1 MIPFSL
7 RLAWREGRA
16 GMRRIGAYAASVALG
31 VAALVAVHSF
41 SGDVIRSIREE
52 SQLLLGA
59 DLRLSSNTPI
69 SDSVGAIADSVAAEG
84 GRLSRVTGLVSMVY
98 APGSGATRLTQ
109 VRGVEGGFPLYGRVQ
124 TTPPGIWSRLG
135 EPGIAIVDEAI
146 PIQLGV
152 GVGDTLQVGTSSF
165 VILGTVRGL
174 PTDIGFQS
182 AIGPRVF
189 VARDELAASGL
200 LEFGSVAR
208 HHIYLRMPAGEDPE
222 DVEDRHWRFFRNQA
236 VTSVTS
242 QDQARRLTRGTRVLA
257 WFLRVVGLT
266 ALLLGGI
273 GAASAIHVYVKEKT
287 TSVAVLRCIGARE
300 RSVFNAYL
308 LQAVALGLIGSV
320 AGVVGG
326 IGLQRL
332 LPLLITDVLPV
343 TVEARV
349 DRTAVVAGLV
359 TGMAAAAL
367 FALVPLLRIRGIAP
381 LQALRADFEPEATAR
396 SRLDRV
402 FAFAALVG
410 GMLLLSL
417 WQAPEPEHGFAFA
430 GGLTAALLLLYGTAV
445 ALTRLTRRYFP
456 ARASYAVRQGVA
468 NLFRPQNQTAAVMLA
483 LGLGAFLITT
493 VLVVQSSLGRALSVD
508 GGQDQPNLLFFDVQ
522 PDQRDG
528 VTGLVAAAGGGP
540 VELTAVVPARIAS
553 LNGRP
558 AAEILRDRSDGG
570 PARWAVR
577 RLYRNT
583 SRAELSDTEELV
595 AGRWWG
601 EGAAGDRS
609 ADGDNG
615 DDPPDGLSLDADLA
629 DDLRVGIGD
638 RITWDVQ
645 GVPVTTTVENLR
657 QVDWE
662 RFDINFLVVAEPGV
676 FDQAPRS
683 YLGLARIVD
692 PNARARMQRN
702 LVLSLPN
709 VSVLDLALI
718 QEALDTILGR
728 VGGAI
733 RFLALFIALA
743 GVVVLVGS
751 LSTSRYQRM
760 RESALLK
767 TLGARRAVVRQVLLA
782 EYTSLGMLAGLAGA
796 LLGVLSAWALVVFFF
811 ELDFHLPLG
820 RVAGVW
826 LLVVALT
833 VVTGLANSRGVLRRK
848 PLATLREVAE

>member
-1 MIPFSL
+1 VIPFSL
-7 RLAWREGRA
+7 SLAWREGRA

-41 SGDVIRSIREE
+41 SADVIRSIREE
-52 SQLLLGA
+52 SQLLLGG
-59 DLRLSSNTPI
+59 DLRLTSNAPI
-69 SDSVGAIADSVAAEG
+69 SDSVGSIADSVVTEG

-98 APGSGATRLTQ
+98 APGNGATRLTQ
-109 VRGVEGGFPLYGRVQ
+109 VRGVEGGFPLYGRVE

-152 GVGDTLQVGTSSF
+152 GAGDTLQVGASSF

-189 VARDELAASGL
+189 VARSELAASGL

-236 VTSVTS
+236 VTSVTA

-287 TSVAVLRCIGARE
+287 TAVAVLRCIGARE

-308 LQAVALGLIGSV
+308 LQAVALGLVGSV
-320 AGVVGG
+320 AGVAGG

-349 DRTAVVAGLV
+349 DRAAVVAGLA

-367 FALVPLLRIRGIAP
+367 FALLPLLRIRGIAP

-402 FAFAALVG
+402 FAFGALVG

-417 WQAPEPEHGFAFA
+417 WQAPEPEHGLAFA
-430 GGLTAALLLLYGTAV
+430 GGLSAALLLLYGTAV

-493 VLVVQSSLGRALSVD
+493 VLAVQASLGRALSVD
-508 GGQDQPNLLFFDVQ
+508 GGQGQPNLLFFDVQ

-528 VTGLVAAAGGGP
+528 VTELVAEAGGGP
-540 VELTAVVPARIAS
+540 VDLTPVVPARISS

-558 AAEILRDRSDGG
+558 AAEILRDRRDGG

-583 SRAELSDTEELV
+583 SRAELSDSEELV

-601 EGAAGDRS
+601 
-609 ADGDNG
+609 ADGDRDNG
-615 DDPPDGLSLDADLA
+615 GDPPDGVSLDADLA

-645 GVPVTTTVENLR
+645 GVPVTTTVQNLR
-657 QVDWE
+657 RVDWE

-692 PNARARMQRN
+692 PQARARMQRN

-767 TLGARRAVVRQVLLA
+767 TLGARRSLVRQVLLA
-782 EYTSLGMLAGLAGA
+782 EYTSLGVLAGLTGA
-796 LLGVLSAWALVVFFF
+796 LLGVCSAWALVEFFF
-811 ELDFHLPLG
+811 EMDFHLPVG

-826 LLVVALT
+826 LVVVALT
-833 VVTGLANSRGVLRRK
+833 VVTGFANSRGVLRRT
-848 PLATLREVAE
+848 PLETLRAVVE

>member
-16 GMRRIGAYAASVALG
+16 GVRRIGAYAASVALG

-59 DLRLSSNTPI
+59 DLRLSSNAPI
-69 SDSVGAIADSVAAEG
+69 SDSVGAIADSVVTEG

-109 VRGVEGGFPLYGRVQ
+109 VRGVEGGFPLYGRVE

-135 EPGIAIVDEAI
+135 EPGVAIVDEAI

-152 GVGDTLQVGTSSF
+152 GAGDTLQVGTSSF

-189 VARDELAASGL
+189 VARSDLAASGL

-208 HHIYLRMPAGEDPE
+208 YHIYVRMPAGEDPE
-222 DVEDRHWRFFRNQA
+222 DLEGRHWRFFRNQA
-236 VTSVTS
+236 VTSVTA
-242 QDQARRLTRGTRVLA
+242 QDQARRLTRGTRMLA

-287 TSVAVLRCIGARE
+287 ASVAVLRCIGARE

-308 LQAVALGLIGSV
+308 FQAVALGLVGSV
-320 AGVVGG
+320 AGVLGG

-332 LPLLITDVLPV
+332 LPLLIADVLPV
-343 TVEARV
+343 AIEARV
-349 DRTAVVAGLV
+349 DRTAVVAGLA

-381 LQALRADFEPEATAR
+381 LQALRADFEPQATVR
-396 SRLDRV
+396 SRLDRL
-402 FAFAALVG
+402 FAVGALVG

-417 WQAPEPEHGFAFA
+417 WQAPEPEHGLAFA
-430 GGLTAALLLLYGTAV
+430 GGLSAALLLLYGTAV

-493 VLVVQSSLGRALSVD
+493 VLAVQASLGRALSVD
-508 GGQDQPNLLFFDVQ
+508 GGQEQPNLLFFDVQ

-528 VTGLVAAAGGGP
+528 VTELVAAAGGGP
-540 VELTAVVPARIAS
+540 VDLTAVVPARISS

-558 AAEILRDRSDGG
+558 AAEILRDRRDGG

-601 EGAAGDRS
+601 EGTGP
-609 ADGDNG
+609 DGDNG
-615 DDPPDGLSLDADLA
+615 GDPLDGVSLDADLA

-645 GVPVTTTVENLR
+645 GVPVTTTVANLR
-657 QVDWE
+657 RVDWD
-662 RFDINFLVVAEPGV
+662 RFDLNFLVVAEPGV

-692 PNARARMQRN
+692 PDARARMQRN

-733 RFLALFIALA
+733 RFLAFFIALA

-751 LSTSRYQRM
+751 LSTSRFQRM

-767 TLGARRAVVRQVLLA
+767 TLGARRSLVRQVLLA
-782 EYTSLGMLAGLAGA
+782 EYTSLGVLAGLTGA
-796 LLGVLSAWALVVFFF
+796 LLGVCSAWALVEFFF
-811 ELDFHLPLG
+811 ELDFHVPLG

-826 LLVVALT
+826 LVVVALT
-833 VVTGLANSRGVLRRK
+833 VVTGFANSRGVLRRK

>member
-16 GMRRIGAYAASVALG
+16 GMRRIGGYAASVALG

-59 DLRLSSNTPI
+59 DLRLTSNAAI
-69 SDSVGAIADSVAAEG
+69 SDSVGAIADSVVAEG

-109 VRGVEGGFPLYGRVQ
+109 VRGVEGGFPLYGRVE
-124 TTPPGIWSRLG
+124 TAPPGIWSRLG
-135 EPGIAIVDEAI
+135 EPGVAIVDEAI

-152 GVGDTLQVGTSSF
+152 GAGDTLQVGSSSF

-189 VARDELAASGL
+189 VARSDLAASGL

-236 VTSVTS
+236 VTSVTA

-287 TSVAVLRCIGARE
+287 ASVAVLRCIGARE

-308 LQAVALGLIGSV
+308 LQALALGLVGSV
-320 AGVVGG
+320 AGVAGG

-343 TVEARV
+343 AVEARV

-367 FALVPLLRIRGIAP
+367 FALLPLLRIRGIAP
-381 LQALRADFEPEATAR
+381 LQALRADFEPEATAK

-402 FAFAALVG
+402 FAFGALVG

-417 WQAPEPEHGFAFA
+417 WQAPEPEHGLGFA
-430 GGLTAALLLLYGTAV
+430 GGLSAALLLLYGTAV

-456 ARASYAVRQGVA
+456 ARASYAIRQGVA

-483 LGLGAFLITT
+483 LGLGSFLITT
-493 VLVVQSSLGRALSVD
+493 VLVVEASLDRALSTD
-508 GGQDQPNLLFFDVQ
+508 AGEDRPNLLFFDVQ

-528 VTGLVAAAGGGP
+528 VTGLVAEAGGGP
-540 VELTAVVPARIAS
+540 VDLTAVVPARIS
-553 LNGRP
+553 SVNGRP

-595 AGRWWG
+595 AGRWWDDD
-601 EGAAGDRS
+601 AA
-609 ADGDNG
+609 AGDNG
-615 DDPPDGLSLDADLA
+615 DDPPDGLSLDAGLA

-657 QVDWE
+657 RVDWE
-662 RFDINFLVVAEPGV
+662 RFDINFLAVAEPGV

-692 PNARARMQRN
+692 PQARARMQRN

-709 VSVLDLALI
+709 VSVLDLALV

-767 TLGARRAVVRQVLLA
+767 TLGARRSLVRQVLLA
-782 EYTSLGMLAGLAGA
+782 EYTSLGVLAGLTGA
-796 LLGVLSAWALVVFFF
+796 LLGVCSAWALVELFF
-811 ELDFHLPLG
+811 ELDFQLPLG
-820 RVAGVW
+820 RVAAVW
-826 LLVVALT
+826 LVVVALT
-833 VVTGLANSRGVLRRK
+833 VVTGFANSRGVLRRT
-848 PLATLREVAE
+848 PLETLREVVE

>member
-1 MIPFSL
+1 
-7 RLAWREGRA
+7 
-16 GMRRIGAYAASVALG
+16 MRRIGGYAASVALG

-59 DLRLSSNTPI
+59 DLRLTSNAAI
-69 SDSVGAIADSVAAEG
+69 SDSVGAIADSVVAEG

-109 VRGVEGGFPLYGRVQ
+109 VRGVEGGFPLYGRVE
-124 TTPPGIWSRLG
+124 TAPPGIWSRLG
-135 EPGIAIVDEAI
+135 EPGVAIVDEAI

-152 GVGDTLQVGTSSF
+152 GAGDTLQVGSSSF

-189 VARDELAASGL
+189 VARSDLAASGL

-236 VTSVTS
+236 VTSVTA

-287 TSVAVLRCIGARE
+287 ASVAVLRCIGARE

-308 LQAVALGLIGSV
+308 LQALALGLVGSV
-320 AGVVGG
+320 AGVAGG

-367 FALVPLLRIRGIAP
+367 FALLPLLRICGIAP
-381 LQALRADFEPEATAR
+381 LQALRADFEPEATAK

-402 FAFAALVG
+402 FAFGALVG

-417 WQAPEPEHGFAFA
+417 WQAPEPEHGLGFA
-430 GGLTAALLLLYGTAV
+430 GGLSAALLLLYGTAV

-456 ARASYAVRQGVA
+456 ARASYAIRQGVA

-483 LGLGAFLITT
+483 LGLGSFLITT
-493 VLVVQSSLGRALSVD
+493 VLVVEASLDRALSTD
-508 GGQDQPNLLFFDVQ
+508 AGEDRPNLLFFDVQ

-528 VTGLVAAAGGGP
+528 VTELVAEAGGGP
-540 VELTAVVPARIAS
+540 VDLTAVVPARIS
-553 LNGRP
+553 SVNGRA

-601 EGAAGDRS
+601 DDAAR
-609 ADGDNG
+609 GDNG
-615 DDPPDGLSLDADLA
+615 DAPPDGLSLDADLA

-657 QVDWE
+657 RVDWE
-662 RFDINFLVVAEPGV
+662 RFDINFLAVAEPGV

-692 PNARARMQRN
+692 PQARARMQRN

-709 VSVLDLALI
+709 VSVLDLALV

-751 LSTSRYQRM
+751 LSTSHYQRM

-767 TLGARRAVVRQVLLA
+767 TLGARRSLVRQVLLA
-782 EYTSLGMLAGLAGA
+782 EYTSLGVLAGLTGA
-796 LLGVLSAWALVVFFF
+796 LLGVCSAWALVEFFF
-811 ELDFHLPLG
+811 ELDFQLPLG
-820 RVAGVW
+820 RVAAVW
-826 LLVVALT
+826 LVVVALT
-833 VVTGLANSRGVLRRK
+833 VVTGFANSRGVLRRT
-848 PLATLREVAE
+848 PLETLREVVE

>member
-7 RLAWREGRA
+7 SLAWREGRA

-41 SGDVIRSIREE
+41 SADVIRSIREE
-52 SQLLLGA
+52 SQLLLGG
-59 DLRLSSNTPI
+59 DLRLTSNAPI
-69 SDSVGAIADSVAAEG
+69 SDSVGSIADSVVTEG

-98 APGSGATRLTQ
+98 APGNGATRLTQ
-109 VRGVEGGFPLYGRVQ
+109 VRGVEGGFPLYGRVE

-152 GVGDTLQVGTSSF
+152 GAGDTLQVGASSF

-189 VARDELAASGL
+189 VARSELAASGL

-236 VTSVTS
+236 VTSVTA

-287 TSVAVLRCIGARE
+287 TAVAVLRCIGARE

-308 LQAVALGLIGSV
+308 LQAVALGLVGSV
-320 AGVVGG
+320 AGVAGG

-349 DRTAVVAGLV
+349 DRAAVVAGLA

-367 FALVPLLRIRGIAP
+367 FALLPLLRIRGIAP

-402 FAFAALVG
+402 FAFGALVG

-417 WQAPEPEHGFAFA
+417 WQAPEPEHGLAFA
-430 GGLTAALLLLYGTAV
+430 GGLSAALLLLYGTAV

-493 VLVVQSSLGRALSVD
+493 VLAVQASLGRALSVD

-528 VTGLVAAAGGGP
+528 VTELVAEAGGGP
-540 VELTAVVPARIAS
+540 VDLTPVVPARISS

-558 AAEILRDRSDGG
+558 AAEILRDRRDGG

-583 SRAELSDTEELV
+583 SRAELSDSEELV

-601 EGAAGDRS
+601 
-609 ADGDNG
+609 ADGDRDNG
-615 DDPPDGLSLDADLA
+615 GDPPDGVSLDADLA

-645 GVPVTTTVENLR
+645 GVPVTTTVQNLR
-657 QVDWE
+657 RVDWE

-692 PNARARMQRN
+692 PQARARMQRN

-767 TLGARRAVVRQVLLA
+767 TLGARRSLVRQVLLA
-782 EYTSLGMLAGLAGA
+782 EYTSLGVLAGLTGA
-796 LLGVLSAWALVVFFF
+796 LLGVCSAWALVEFFF
-811 ELDFHLPLG
+811 EMDFHLPVG

-826 LLVVALT
+826 LVVVALT
-833 VVTGLANSRGVLRRK
+833 VVTGFANSRGVLRRT
-848 PLATLREVAE
+848 PLETLRAVVE

>member
-16 GMRRIGAYAASVALG
+16 GMRRIGGYAASVALG

-59 DLRLSSNTPI
+59 DLRLTSNAAI
-69 SDSVGAIADSVAAEG
+69 SDSVGAIADSVVAEG

-109 VRGVEGGFPLYGRVQ
+109 VRGVEGGFPLYGRVE
-124 TTPPGIWSRLG
+124 TAPPGIWSRLG
-135 EPGIAIVDEAI
+135 EPGVAIVDEAI

-152 GVGDTLQVGTSSF
+152 GAGDTLQVGSSSF

-189 VARDELAASGL
+189 VARSDLAASGL

-236 VTSVTS
+236 VTSVTA

-287 TSVAVLRCIGARE
+287 ASVAVLRCIGARE

-308 LQAVALGLIGSV
+308 LQALALGLVGSV
-320 AGVVGG
+320 AGVAGG

-343 TVEARV
+343 AVEARV

-367 FALVPLLRIRGIAP
+367 FALLPLLRIRGIAP
-381 LQALRADFEPEATAR
+381 LQALRADFEPEATAK

-402 FAFAALVG
+402 FAFGALVG

-417 WQAPEPEHGFAFA
+417 WQAPEPEHGLGFA
-430 GGLTAALLLLYGTAV
+430 GGLSAALLLLYGTAV

-456 ARASYAVRQGVA
+456 ARASYAIRQGVA

-483 LGLGAFLITT
+483 LGLGSFLITT
-493 VLVVQSSLGRALSVD
+493 VLVVEASLDRALSTD
-508 GGQDQPNLLFFDVQ
+508 AGEDRPNLLFFDVQ

-528 VTGLVAAAGGGP
+528 VTELVAEAGGGP
-540 VELTAVVPARIAS
+540 VDLTAVVPARIS
-553 LNGRP
+553 SVNGRP

-595 AGRWWG
+595 AGRWWDDD
-601 EGAAGDRS
+601 AA
-609 ADGDNG
+609 AGDNG
-615 DDPPDGLSLDADLA
+615 DAPPDGLSLDAGLA

-657 QVDWE
+657 RVDWE

-692 PNARARMQRN
+692 SQARARMQRN

-709 VSVLDLALI
+709 VSVLDLALV

-767 TLGARRAVVRQVLLA
+767 TLGARRSLVRQVLLA
-782 EYTSLGMLAGLAGA
+782 EYTSLGVLAGLTGA
-796 LLGVLSAWALVVFFF
+796 LLGVCSAWGLVEFFF
-811 ELDFHLPLG
+811 ELDFQLPLG
-820 RVAGVW
+820 RVAAVW
-826 LLVVALT
+826 LVVVALT
-833 VVTGLANSRGVLRRK
+833 VVTGFANSRGVLRRT
-848 PLATLREVAE
+848 PLETLREVVE

>member
-1 MIPFSL
+1 
-7 RLAWREGRA
+7 
-16 GMRRIGAYAASVALG
+16 MRRIGGYAASVALG

-59 DLRLSSNTPI
+59 DLRLTSNAAI
-69 SDSVGAIADSVAAEG
+69 SDSVGAIADSVVAEG

-109 VRGVEGGFPLYGRVQ
+109 VRGVEGGFPLYGRVE
-124 TTPPGIWSRLG
+124 TAPPGIWSRLG

-152 GVGDTLQVGTSSF
+152 GAGDTLQVGSSSF

-189 VARDELAASGL
+189 VARSDLAASGL

-222 DVEDRHWRFFRNQA
+222 DVEDRHWRFLRNQA
-236 VTSVTS
+236 VTSVTA

-287 TSVAVLRCIGARE
+287 ASVAVLRCIGARE

-308 LQAVALGLIGSV
+308 LQALALGLVGSV
-320 AGVVGG
+320 AGVAGG

-367 FALVPLLRIRGIAP
+367 FALLPLLRIRGIAP
-381 LQALRADFEPEATAR
+381 LQALRADFEPEATAK

-402 FAFAALVG
+402 FAFGALVG

-417 WQAPEPEHGFAFA
+417 WQAPEPEHGLGFA
-430 GGLTAALLLLYGTAV
+430 GGLSAALLLLYGTAV

-456 ARASYAVRQGVA
+456 ARASYAIRQGVA

-483 LGLGAFLITT
+483 LGLGSFLITT
-493 VLVVQSSLGRALSVD
+493 VLVVEASLDRALSTD
-508 GGQDQPNLLFFDVQ
+508 AGEDRPNLLFFDVQ

-528 VTGLVAAAGGGP
+528 VTELVAEAGGGP
-540 VELTAVVPARIAS
+540 VDLTAVVPARIS
-553 LNGRP
+553 SVNGRA

-601 EGAAGDRS
+601 DDAAR
-609 ADGDNG
+609 GDNG
-615 DDPPDGLSLDADLA
+615 DAPPDGLSLDAGLA

-657 QVDWE
+657 RVDWE

-692 PNARARMQRN
+692 PQARARMQRN

-709 VSVLDLALI
+709 VSVLDLALV

-767 TLGARRAVVRQVLLA
+767 TLGARRSLVRQVLLA
-782 EYTSLGMLAGLAGA
+782 EYTSLGVLAGLTGA
-796 LLGVLSAWALVVFFF
+796 LLGVCSAWGLVELFF
-811 ELDFHLPLG
+811 ELDFQLPLG
-820 RVAGVW
+820 RVAAVW
-826 LLVVALT
+826 LVVVALT
-833 VVTGLANSRGVLRRK
+833 VVTGFANSRGVLRRT
-848 PLATLREVAE
+848 PLETLREVVE

>member
-1 MIPFSL
+1 
-7 RLAWREGRA
+7 
-16 GMRRIGAYAASVALG
+16 MRRIGGYAASVALG

-59 DLRLSSNTPI
+59 DLRLTSNAAI
-69 SDSVGAIADSVAAEG
+69 SDSVGAIADSVVAEG

-109 VRGVEGGFPLYGRVQ
+109 VRGVEGGFPLYGRVE
-124 TTPPGIWSRLG
+124 TAPPGIWSRLG

-152 GVGDTLQVGTSSF
+152 GAGDTLQVGSSSF

-189 VARDELAASGL
+189 VARSDLAASGL

-236 VTSVTS
+236 VTSVTA
-242 QDQARRLTRGTRVLA
+242 QDQARRLTRGMRVLA

-287 TSVAVLRCIGARE
+287 ASVAVLRCIGARE

-308 LQAVALGLIGSV
+308 LQALALGLVGSV
-320 AGVVGG
+320 AGVAGG

-343 TVEARV
+343 AVEARV
-349 DRTAVVAGLV
+349 DSTAVVAGLV

-367 FALVPLLRIRGIAP
+367 FALLPLLRIRGIAP
-381 LQALRADFEPEATAR
+381 LQALRADFEPEATAK

-402 FAFAALVG
+402 FAFGALVG

-417 WQAPEPEHGFAFA
+417 WQAPEPEHGLGFA
-430 GGLTAALLLLYGTAV
+430 GGLSAALLLLYGTAV

-456 ARASYAVRQGVA
+456 ARASYAIRQGVA

-483 LGLGAFLITT
+483 LGLGSFLITT
-493 VLVVQSSLGRALSVD
+493 VLVVEASLDRALSTD
-508 GGQDQPNLLFFDVQ
+508 AGEDRPNLLFFDVQ

-528 VTGLVAAAGGGP
+528 VTGLVAEAGGGP
-540 VELTAVVPARIAS
+540 VDLTAVVPARIS
-553 LNGRP
+553 SVNGRP

-601 EGAAGDRS
+601 DDAAR
-609 ADGDNG
+609 GDNG
-615 DDPPDGLSLDADLA
+615 DAPPDGLSLDAGLA

-657 QVDWE
+657 RVDWE
-662 RFDINFLVVAEPGV
+662 RFDINFLAVAEPGV

-692 PNARARMQRN
+692 PQARARMQRN

-709 VSVLDLALI
+709 VSVLDLALV

-767 TLGARRAVVRQVLLA
+767 TLGARRSLVRQVLLA
-782 EYTSLGMLAGLAGA
+782 EYTSLGVLAGLTGA
-796 LLGVLSAWALVVFFF
+796 LLGVCSAWALVELFF
-811 ELDFHLPLG
+811 ELDFQLPLG
-820 RVAGVW
+820 RVAAVW
-826 LLVVALT
+826 LVVVALT
-833 VVTGLANSRGVLRRK
+833 VVTGFANSRGVLRRT
-848 PLATLREVAE
+848 PLETLREVVE

>member
-7 RLAWREGRA
+7 SLAWREGRA

-41 SGDVIRSIREE
+41 SADVIRSIREE
-52 SQLLLGA
+52 SQLLLGG
-59 DLRLSSNTPI
+59 DLRLTSNAPI
-69 SDSVGAIADSVAAEG
+69 SDSVGSIADSVVTEG

-98 APGSGATRLTQ
+98 APGNGATRLTQ
-109 VRGVEGGFPLYGRVQ
+109 VRGVEGGFPLYGRVE

-152 GVGDTLQVGTSSF
+152 GAGDTLQVGTSSF

-189 VARDELAASGL
+189 VARSELAASGL

-208 HHIYLRMPAGEDPE
+208 HHIYLRMPVGEDPE

-236 VTSVTS
+236 VTSVTA

-287 TSVAVLRCIGARE
+287 TAVAVLRCIGARE

-308 LQAVALGLIGSV
+308 LQAVALGLVGSV
-320 AGVVGG
+320 AGVAGG

-349 DRTAVVAGLV
+349 DRAAVVAGLA

-367 FALVPLLRIRGIAP
+367 FALLPLLRIRGIAP

-402 FAFAALVG
+402 FAFGALVG

-417 WQAPEPEHGFAFA
+417 WQAPEPEHGLAFA
-430 GGLTAALLLLYGTAV
+430 GGLSAALLLLYGTAV

-493 VLVVQSSLGRALSVD
+493 VLAVQASLGRALSVD

-522 PDQRDG
+522 LDQRDG
-528 VTGLVAAAGGGP
+528 VTELVAEAGGGP
-540 VELTAVVPARIAS
+540 VDLTPVVPARISS

-558 AAEILRDRSDGG
+558 AAEILRDRRDGG

-583 SRAELSDTEELV
+583 SRAELSDSEELV

-601 EGAAGDRS
+601 
-609 ADGDNG
+609 ADGDRDNG
-615 DDPPDGLSLDADLA
+615 GDPPDGVSLDADLA

-645 GVPVTTTVENLR
+645 GVPVTTTVQNLR
-657 QVDWE
+657 RVDWE

-692 PNARARMQRN
+692 PQARARMQRN

-767 TLGARRAVVRQVLLA
+767 TLGARRSLVRQVLLA
-782 EYTSLGMLAGLAGA
+782 EYTSLGVLAGLAGA
-796 LLGVLSAWALVVFFF
+796 LLGVCSAWALVEFFF
-811 ELDFHLPLG
+811 EMDFHLPVG

-826 LLVVALT
+826 LVVVALT
-833 VVTGLANSRGVLRRK
+833 VVTGFANSRGVLRRT
-848 PLATLREVAE
+848 PLETLRAVVE

>member
-52 SQLLLGA
+52 SRLLLGA
-59 DLRLSSNTPI
+59 DLRLTSNAPI
-69 SDSVGAIADSVAAEG
+69 SDGVGAIADSVVAEG

-109 VRGVEGGFPLYGRVQ
+109 VRGVEGGFPLYGRVE

-135 EPGIAIVDEAI
+135 EPGVAIVDEAI

-152 GVGDTLQVGTSSF
+152 GAGDTLRVGTSSF

-189 VARDELAASGL
+189 VARNELAASGL

-208 HHIYLRMPAGEDPE
+208 HHVYVRMPAGEDPE
-222 DVEDRHWRFFRNQA
+222 DLEGRHWRFFRNQA
-236 VTSVTS
+236 VTSVTA

-287 TSVAVLRCIGARE
+287 TAVAVLRCIGARE

-308 LQAVALGLIGSV
+308 FQAVALGLVGSV
-320 AGVVGG
+320 AGVAGG

-332 LPLLITDVLPV
+332 LPLLIADVLPV
-343 TVEARV
+343 AVEARV

-359 TGMAAAAL
+359 TGVAAAAL

-381 LQALRADFEPEATAR
+381 LQALRADFEPPRATAR

-402 FAFAALVG
+402 FAFGALVG

-417 WQAPEPEHGFAFA
+417 WQAPEPEHGLAFA
-430 GGLTAALLLLYGTAV
+430 GGLSAALLLLHGTAL

-493 VLVVQSSLGRALSVD
+493 VLVVQASLGRALSVD
-508 GGQDQPNLLFFDVQ
+508 GGHDRPNLLFFDVQ

-528 VTGLVAAAGGGP
+528 VTELVAEAGGGP
-540 VELTAVVPARIAS
+540 VDLTAVVPARISS

-558 AAEILRDRSDGG
+558 AAEILRDRGDGG

-601 EGAAGDRS
+601 KEEAGG
-609 ADGDNG
+609 GDNG
-615 DDPPDGLSLDADLA
+615 DDPPDGVSLDADLA
-629 DDLRVGIGD
+629 DDLGIGIGD

-657 QVDWE
+657 RVDWD

-676 FDQAPRS
+676 FGQAPRS

-767 TLGARRAVVRQVLLA
+767 TLGARRSLVRQVLLA
-782 EYTSLGMLAGLAGA
+782 EYTSLGTLAGLTGA
-796 LLGVLSAWALVVFFF
+796 LLGVCSAWALVEFFF
-811 ELDFHLPLG
+811 ELDFHLPLW

-826 LLVVALT
+826 LVVVALT
-833 VVTGLANSRGVLRRK
+833 VVTGFANSRGVLRRK

>member
-16 GMRRIGAYAASVALG
+16 GMRRIGGYAASVALG

-59 DLRLSSNTPI
+59 DLRLTSNAAI
-69 SDSVGAIADSVAAEG
+69 SDSVGAIADSVVAEG

-109 VRGVEGGFPLYGRVQ
+109 VRGVEGGFPLYGRVE
-124 TTPPGIWSRLG
+124 TAPPGIWSRLG
-135 EPGIAIVDEAI
+135 EPGVAIVDEAI

-152 GVGDTLQVGTSSF
+152 GAGDTLQVGSSSF

-189 VARDELAASGL
+189 VARSDLAASGL

-236 VTSVTS
+236 VTSVTA

-287 TSVAVLRCIGARE
+287 ASVAVLRCIGARE

-308 LQAVALGLIGSV
+308 LQALALGLVGSV
-320 AGVVGG
+320 AGVAGG

-343 TVEARV
+343 AVEARV

-367 FALVPLLRIRGIAP
+367 FALLPLLRIRGIAP
-381 LQALRADFEPEATAR
+381 LQALRADFEPEATAK

-402 FAFAALVG
+402 FAFGALVG

-417 WQAPEPEHGFAFA
+417 WQAPEPEHGLGFA
-430 GGLTAALLLLYGTAV
+430 GGLSAALLLLYGTAV

-456 ARASYAVRQGVA
+456 ARASYAIRQGVA

-483 LGLGAFLITT
+483 LGLGSFLITT
-493 VLVVQSSLGRALSVD
+493 VLVVEASLDRALSTD
-508 GGQDQPNLLFFDVQ
+508 AGEDRPNLLFFDVQ

-528 VTGLVAAAGGGP
+528 VTGLVAEAGGGP
-540 VELTAVVPARIAS
+540 VDLTAVVPARIS
-553 LNGRP
+553 SVNGRP

-595 AGRWWG
+595 AGRWWDDD
-601 EGAAGDRS
+601 AA
-609 ADGDNG
+609 AGDNG
-615 DDPPDGLSLDADLA
+615 DDPPDGLSLDAGLA

-657 QVDWE
+657 RVDWE

-692 PNARARMQRN
+692 PQARARMQRN

-709 VSVLDLALI
+709 VSVLDLALV

-767 TLGARRAVVRQVLLA
+767 TLGARRSLVRRVLLA
-782 EYTSLGMLAGLAGA
+782 EYTSLGVLAGLTGA
-796 LLGVLSAWALVVFFF
+796 LLGVCSAWGLVEVFF
-811 ELDFHLPLG
+811 ELEFQLPLG
-820 RVAGVW
+820 RVAAVW
-826 LLVVALT
+826 LVVVALT
-833 VVTGLANSRGVLRRK
+833 VVTGFANSRGVLRRT
-848 PLATLREVAE
+848 PLETLREVVE

>member
-1 MIPFSL
+1 MIPFSVSF
-7 RLAWREGRA
+7 AWREGRA

-41 SGDVIRSIREE
+41 SADVIRSIREE

-59 DLRLSSNTPI
+59 DLRLTSNAPI
-69 SDSVGAIADSVAAEG
+69 SDSVGSIADSVVTEG

-98 APGSGATRLTQ
+98 APGNGATRLTQ
-109 VRGVEGGFPLYGRVQ
+109 VRGVEGGFPLYGRVE

-152 GVGDTLQVGTSSF
+152 GAGDTLQVGTSSF

-189 VARDELAASGL
+189 VARSELAASGL

-236 VTSVTS
+236 VTSVTA

-287 TSVAVLRCIGARE
+287 TAVAVLRCIGARE

-308 LQAVALGLIGSV
+308 LQAVALGLVGSV
-320 AGVVGG
+320 AGVAGG

-332 LPLLITDVLPV
+332 LPQLITDVLPV

-349 DRTAVVAGLV
+349 DRAAVVAGLA
-359 TGMAAAAL
+359 TGMVAAAL
-367 FALVPLLRIRGIAP
+367 FALLPLLRIRGIAP

-402 FAFAALVG
+402 FAFGALVG

-417 WQAPEPEHGFAFA
+417 WQAPEPEHGLAFA
-430 GGLTAALLLLYGTAV
+430 GGLSAALLLLYGTAV

-493 VLVVQSSLGRALSVD
+493 VLAVQASLGRALSVD

-528 VTGLVAAAGGGP
+528 VTELVAEAGGGP
-540 VELTAVVPARIAS
+540 VDLTPVVPARISS

-558 AAEILRDRSDGG
+558 AAEILRDRRDGG

-583 SRAELSDTEELV
+583 SRAELSDSEELV

-601 EGAAGDRS
+601 AAGDR
-609 ADGDNG
+609 DNG
-615 DDPPDGLSLDADLA
+615 GDPPDGVSLDADLA

-645 GVPVTTTVENLR
+645 GVPVTTTVQNLR
-657 QVDWE
+657 RVDWE

-692 PNARARMQRN
+692 PQARARMQRN

-767 TLGARRAVVRQVLLA
+767 TLGARRSLVRQVLLA
-782 EYTSLGMLAGLAGA
+782 EYTSLGVLAGLTGA
-796 LLGVLSAWALVVFFF
+796 LLGVCSAWALVEFFF
-811 ELDFHLPLG
+811 EMDFHLPVG

-826 LLVVALT
+826 LVVVALT
-833 VVTGLANSRGVLRRK
+833 VVTGFANSRGVLRRT
-848 PLATLREVAE
+848 PLETLRAVVE

>member
-7 RLAWREGRA
+7 SLAWREGRA

-41 SGDVIRSIREE
+41 SADVIRSIREE

-59 DLRLSSNTPI
+59 DLRLTSNAPI
-69 SDSVGAIADSVAAEG
+69 SDSVGSIADSVVTEG

-98 APGSGATRLTQ
+98 APGNGATRLTQ
-109 VRGVEGGFPLYGRVQ
+109 VRGVEGGFPLYGRVE

-152 GVGDTLQVGTSSF
+152 GAGDTLQVGTSSF

-189 VARDELAASGL
+189 VARSELAASGL

-236 VTSVTS
+236 VTSVTA

-287 TSVAVLRCIGARE
+287 TAVAVLRCIGARE

-308 LQAVALGLIGSV
+308 LQAVALGLVGSV
-320 AGVVGG
+320 AGVAGG

-349 DRTAVVAGLV
+349 DRAAVVAGLA

-367 FALVPLLRIRGIAP
+367 FALLPLLRIRGIAP

-402 FAFAALVG
+402 FAFGALVG

-417 WQAPEPEHGFAFA
+417 WQAPEPEHGLAFA
-430 GGLTAALLLLYGTAV
+430 GGLSAALLLLYGTAV

-493 VLVVQSSLGRALSVD
+493 VLAVQASLGRALSVD

-528 VTGLVAAAGGGP
+528 VTELVAEAGGGP
-540 VELTAVVPARIAS
+540 VDLTPVVPARISS

-558 AAEILRDRSDGG
+558 AAEILRDRRDGG

-583 SRAELSDTEELV
+583 SRAELSDSEELV

-601 EGAAGDRS
+601 AAGDR
-609 ADGDNG
+609 DNG
-615 DDPPDGLSLDADLA
+615 GDPPDGVSLDADLA

-645 GVPVTTTVENLR
+645 GVPVTTTVQNLR
-657 QVDWE
+657 RVDWE

-692 PNARARMQRN
+692 PQARARMQRN

-767 TLGARRAVVRQVLLA
+767 TLGARRSLVRQVLLA
-782 EYTSLGMLAGLAGA
+782 EYTSLGVLAGLTGA
-796 LLGVLSAWALVVFFF
+796 LLGVCSAWALVEFFF
-811 ELDFHLPLG
+811 EMDFHLPVG

-826 LLVVALT
+826 LVVVALT
-833 VVTGLANSRGVLRRK
+833 VVTGFANSRGVLRRT
-848 PLATLREVAE
+848 PLETLRAVVE

>member
-7 RLAWREGRA
+7 SLAWREGRA

-41 SGDVIRSIREE
+41 SADVIRSIGEE
-52 SQLLLGA
+52 SQLLLGG
-59 DLRLSSNTPI
+59 DLRLTSNAPI
-69 SDSVGAIADSVAAEG
+69 SDSVGSIADSVVTEG

-98 APGSGATRLTQ
+98 APGNGATRLTQ
-109 VRGVEGGFPLYGRVQ
+109 VRGVEGGFPLYGRVE

-152 GVGDTLQVGTSSF
+152 GAGDTLQVGTSSF

-189 VARDELAASGL
+189 VARSELAASGL

-208 HHIYLRMPAGEDPE
+208 HHIYLRMPVGEDPE

-236 VTSVTS
+236 VTSVTA

-287 TSVAVLRCIGARE
+287 TAVAVLRCIGARE

-308 LQAVALGLIGSV
+308 LQAVALGLVGSV
-320 AGVVGG
+320 AGVAGG

-349 DRTAVVAGLV
+349 DRAAVVAGLA

-367 FALVPLLRIRGIAP
+367 FALLPLLRIRGIAP

-402 FAFAALVG
+402 FAFGALVG

-417 WQAPEPEHGFAFA
+417 WQAPEPEHGLAFA
-430 GGLTAALLLLYGTAV
+430 GGLSAALLLLYGTAV

-493 VLVVQSSLGRALSVD
+493 VLAVQASLGRALSVD

-528 VTGLVAAAGGGP
+528 VTELVAEAGGGP
-540 VELTAVVPARIAS
+540 VDLTPVVPARISS

-558 AAEILRDRSDGG
+558 AAEILRDRRDGG

-583 SRAELSDTEELV
+583 SRAELSDSEELV

-601 EGAAGDRS
+601 
-609 ADGDNG
+609 ADGDRDNG
-615 DDPPDGLSLDADLA
+615 GDPPDGVSLDADLA

-645 GVPVTTTVENLR
+645 GVPVTTTVQNLR
-657 QVDWE
+657 RVDWE

-692 PNARARMQRN
+692 PQARARMQRN

-767 TLGARRAVVRQVLLA
+767 TLGARRSLVRQVLLA
-782 EYTSLGMLAGLAGA
+782 EYTSLGVLAGLAGA
-796 LLGVLSAWALVVFFF
+796 LLGVCSAWALVEFFF
-811 ELDFHLPLG
+811 EMDFHLPVG

-826 LLVVALT
+826 LVVVALT
-833 VVTGLANSRGVLRRK
+833 VVTGFANSRGVLRRT
-848 PLATLREVAE
+848 PLETLRAVVE

>member
-1 MIPFSL
+1 VIPFSL
-7 RLAWREGRA
+7 SLAWREGRA

-41 SGDVIRSIREE
+41 SADVIRSIREE

-59 DLRLSSNTPI
+59 DLRLTSNAPI
-69 SDSVGAIADSVAAEG
+69 SDSVGSIADSVVTEG

-98 APGSGATRLTQ
+98 APGNGATRLTQ
-109 VRGVEGGFPLYGRVQ
+109 VRGVEGGFPLYGRVE

-152 GVGDTLQVGTSSF
+152 GAGDTLQVGTSSF

-189 VARDELAASGL
+189 VARSELAASGL

-236 VTSVTS
+236 VTSVTA

-287 TSVAVLRCIGARE
+287 TAVAVLRCIGARE

-308 LQAVALGLIGSV
+308 LQAVALGLVGSV
-320 AGVVGG
+320 AGVAGG

-349 DRTAVVAGLV
+349 DRAAVVAGLA

-367 FALVPLLRIRGIAP
+367 FALLPLLRIRGIAP

-402 FAFAALVG
+402 FAFGALVG

-417 WQAPEPEHGFAFA
+417 WQAPEPEHGLAFA
-430 GGLTAALLLLYGTAV
+430 GGLSAALLLLYGTAV

-493 VLVVQSSLGRALSVD
+493 VLAVQASLGRALSVD

-528 VTGLVAAAGGGP
+528 VTELVAEAGGGP
-540 VELTAVVPARIAS
+540 VDLTPVVPARISS

-558 AAEILRDRSDGG
+558 AAEILRDRRDGG

-583 SRAELSDTEELV
+583 SRAELSDSEELV

-601 EGAAGDRS
+601 AAGDR
-609 ADGDNG
+609 DNG
-615 DDPPDGLSLDADLA
+615 GDPPDGVSLDADLA

-645 GVPVTTTVENLR
+645 GVPVTTTVQNLR
-657 QVDWE
+657 RVDWE

-692 PNARARMQRN
+692 PQARARMQRN

-767 TLGARRAVVRQVLLA
+767 TLGARRSLVRQVLLA
-782 EYTSLGMLAGLAGA
+782 EYTSLGVLAGLTGA
-796 LLGVLSAWALVVFFF
+796 LLGVCSAWALVEFFF
-811 ELDFHLPLG
+811 EMDFHLPVG

-826 LLVVALT
+826 LVVVALT
-833 VVTGLANSRGVLRRK
+833 VVTGFANSRGVLRRT
-848 PLATLREVAE
+848 PLETLRAVVE

>member
-7 RLAWREGRA
+7 RLAWWEGRA

-59 DLRLSSNTPI
+59 DLRLSSNAPI
-69 SDSVGAIADSVAAEG
+69 PDSVRAIADSVASEG

-98 APGSGATRLTQ
+98 APSSGATRLTQ
-109 VRGVEGGFPLYGRVQ
+109 VRGVEGVFPLYGEVV
-124 TTPPGIWSRLG
+124 TTPPGIWARLG
-135 EPGIAIVDEAI
+135 EPGVAVVDEAI

-152 GVGDTLQVGTSSF
+152 SAGDTLQVGSAFF

-182 AIGPRVF
+182 SIGPRVF
-189 VARDELAASGL
+189 VARSGLEGSGL

-208 HHIYLRMPAGEDPE
+208 YHVYLRMPAGEDPE

-236 VTSVTS
+236 VTSVTAE
-242 QDQARRLTRGTRVLA
+242 DQARRLTRGTRVLA
-257 WFLRVVGLT
+257 WFLRVAGLT

-287 TSVAVLRCIGARE
+287 ASVAVLRCIGARE

-308 LQAVALGLIGSV
+308 FQAVALGLVGSV
-320 AGVVGG
+320 AGVAAG
-326 IGLQRL
+326 IGLQRV
-332 LPLLITDVLPV
+332 LPLLIADVLPV

-349 DRTAVVAGLV
+349 DSAAVVAGLV
-359 TGMAAAAL
+359 TGVVAAAL
-367 FALVPLLRIRGIAP
+367 FGLIPLLRIRGIAP
-381 LQALRADFEPEATAR
+381 LQALRADFEPENTAR

-402 FAFAALVG
+402 LAFGGLVA

-417 WQAPEPEHGFAFA
+417 WQAPEPEHGLAFA
-430 GGLTAALLLLYGTAV
+430 GGLSATLLLLWGTAL

-456 ARASYAVRQGVA
+456 ARASYAVRQGIA
-468 NLFRPQNQTAAVMLA
+468 NLFRPQNQTTAVILA

-493 VLVVQSSLGRALSVD
+493 ILLVQTSLGRALSTD
-508 GGQDQPNLLFFDVQ
+508 PEENRPNLLFFDVQ
-522 PDQRDG
+522 PDQRDR
-528 VTGLVAAAGGGP
+528 VSELVAAAGGGE
-540 VELTAVVPARIAS
+540 VDLTAVVPARLSS

-583 SRAELSDTEELV
+583 YRSELSDSEELV

-601 EGAAGDRS
+601 DGAADG
-609 ADGDNG
+609 AGDNG
-615 DDPPDGLSLDADLA
+615 PPDGVSLDADLA
-629 DDLRVGIGD
+629 DDLRVGVGD
-638 RITWDVQ
+638 QITWDVQ

-657 QVDWE
+657 RVDWE

-683 YLGLARIVD
+683 YLGLARIAD
-692 PNARARMQRN
+692 PEARARMQRN

-709 VSVLDLALI
+709 VSVLDLALV

-728 VGGAI
+728 VGGAV
-733 RFLALFIALA
+733 RFLSLFIALA

-767 TLGARRAVVRQVLLA
+767 TLGARRALVRKVLLA
-782 EYTSLGMLAGLAGA
+782 EYTSLGTLAGLAGS
-796 LLGVLSAWALVVFFF
+796 LLGVCASWALVEFFF
-811 ELDFHLPLG
+811 ELDFHLPLW
-820 RVAGVW
+820 RVAGIW
-826 LLVVALT
+826 LVVVALT

-848 PLATLREVAE
+848 PLETLREVAE

>member
-7 RLAWREGRA
+7 SLAWREGRA

-41 SGDVIRSIREE
+41 SADVIRSIREE
-52 SQLLLGA
+52 SQLLLGG
-59 DLRLSSNTPI
+59 DLRLTSNAPI
-69 SDSVGAIADSVAAEG
+69 SDSVGSIADSVVTEG

-98 APGSGATRLTQ
+98 APGNGATRLTQ
-109 VRGVEGGFPLYGRVQ
+109 VRGVEGGFPLYGRVE

-152 GVGDTLQVGTSSF
+152 GAGDTLQVGASSF

-189 VARDELAASGL
+189 VARSELAASGL

-208 HHIYLRMPAGEDPE
+208 HHIYLRMPVGEDPE

-236 VTSVTS
+236 VTSVTA

-287 TSVAVLRCIGARE
+287 TAVAVLRCIGARE

-308 LQAVALGLIGSV
+308 LQAVALGLVGSV
-320 AGVVGG
+320 AGVAGG

-349 DRTAVVAGLV
+349 DRAAVVAGLA

-367 FALVPLLRIRGIAP
+367 FALLPLLRIRGIAP

-402 FAFAALVG
+402 FAFGALVG

-417 WQAPEPEHGFAFA
+417 WQAPEPEHGLAFA
-430 GGLTAALLLLYGTAV
+430 GGLSAALLLLYGTAV

-493 VLVVQSSLGRALSVD
+493 VLAVQASLGRALSVD

-528 VTGLVAAAGGGP
+528 VTELVAEAGGGP
-540 VELTAVVPARIAS
+540 VDLTPVVPARISS

-558 AAEILRDRSDGG
+558 AAEILRDRRDGG

-583 SRAELSDTEELV
+583 SRAELSDSEELV

-601 EGAAGDRS
+601 
-609 ADGDNG
+609 ADGDRDNG
-615 DDPPDGLSLDADLA
+615 GDPPDGVSLDADLA

-645 GVPVTTTVENLR
+645 GVPVTTTVQNLR
-657 QVDWE
+657 RVDWE

-692 PNARARMQRN
+692 PQARARMQRN

-767 TLGARRAVVRQVLLA
+767 TLGARRSLVRQVLLA
-782 EYTSLGMLAGLAGA
+782 EYTSLGVLAGLAGA
-796 LLGVLSAWALVVFFF
+796 LLGVCSAWALVEFFF
-811 ELDFHLPLG
+811 EMDFHLPVG

-826 LLVVALT
+826 LVVVALT
-833 VVTGLANSRGVLRRK
+833 VVTGFANSRGVLRRT
-848 PLATLREVAE
+848 PLETLRAVVE

>member
-1 MIPFSL
+1 
-7 RLAWREGRA
+7 
-16 GMRRIGAYAASVALG
+16 MRRIGAYAASVALG

-59 DLRLSSNTPI
+59 DLRLTSNAPI
-69 SDSVGAIADSVAAEG
+69 SDSVRAIADSVAADG

-109 VRGVEGGFPLYGRVQ
+109 VRGVEGGFPLYGRVE

-135 EPGIAIVDEAI
+135 EPGVAIVDEAI

-152 GVGDTLQVGTSSF
+152 GAGDTLQVGSSSV

-189 VARDELAASGL
+189 VARSALAASGL

-208 HHIYLRMPAGEDPE
+208 HHIYVRMPAGEDPE
-222 DVEDRHWRFFRNQA
+222 DVENRHWRFFRSQA
-236 VTSVTS
+236 VTSVTA

-287 TSVAVLRCIGARE
+287 TTVAVLRCIGASE
-300 RSVFNAYL
+300 RSVFSAYL
-308 LQAVALGLIGSV
+308 FQAVALGLVGSL
-320 AGVVGG
+320 AGVAGG

-332 LPLLITDVLPV
+332 LPLLIADVLPV
-343 TVEARV
+343 AVEARV
-349 DRTAVVAGLV
+349 DRAAVVAGLV
-359 TGMAAAAL
+359 TGIGAAAL

-402 FAFAALVG
+402 FAFGALVG

-417 WQAPEPEHGFAFA
+417 WQAPEPEHGLAFA
-430 GGLTAALLLLYGTAV
+430 GGLSAALLLLYGTAV
-445 ALTRLTRRYFP
+445 ALTHLTRRHFP
-456 ARASYAVRQGVA
+456 ARASYAIRQGVA

-493 VLVVQSSLGRALSVD
+493 VLAVQSSLGRALSMD
-508 GGQDQPNLLFFDVQ
+508 GGEDRPNLLFFDIQ

-528 VTGLVAAAGGGP
+528 VTELVAEAGGGP
-540 VELTAVVPARIAS
+540 VDLTAVVPARILS

-558 AAEILRDRSDGG
+558 AAEILRDRRDGG

-601 EGAAGDRS
+601 VGAAGDRD
-609 ADGDNG
+609 DGDG
-615 DDPPDGLSLDADLA
+615 DPRDGVSLDADLA

-645 GVPVTTTVENLR
+645 GVPVATTVENLR
-657 QVDWE
+657 RVDWG

-676 FDQAPRS
+676 FDQAARS

-692 PNARARMQRN
+692 SEARARMQRN

-751 LSTSRYQRM
+751 LSASRYQRM

-767 TLGARRAVVRQVLLA
+767 TLGARRSLVRRVLLA
-782 EYTSLGMLAGLAGA
+782 EYTSLGVLAGLAGA
-796 LLGVLSAWALVVFFF
+796 LLGVCSAWALVEFFF
-811 ELDFHLPLG
+811 EMDFHLPTG
-820 RVAGVW
+820 RVAAVW

-833 VVTGLANSRGVLRRK
+833 VTTGLANSRGVLRRK

>member
-16 GMRRIGAYAASVALG
+16 GMRRIGGYAASVALG

-59 DLRLSSNTPI
+59 DLRLTSNAAI
-69 SDSVGAIADSVAAEG
+69 SDSVGAIADSVVAEG

-109 VRGVEGGFPLYGRVQ
+109 VRGVEGGFPLYGRVE
-124 TTPPGIWSRLG
+124 TAPPGIWSRLG

-152 GVGDTLQVGTSSF
+152 GAGDTLQVGSSSF

-189 VARDELAASGL
+189 VARSDLAASGL

-236 VTSVTS
+236 VTSVTA

-287 TSVAVLRCIGARE
+287 ASVAVLRCIGARE

-308 LQAVALGLIGSV
+308 LQALALGLVGSV
-320 AGVVGG
+320 AGVAGG

-343 TVEARV
+343 AVEARV

-367 FALVPLLRIRGIAP
+367 FALLPLLRIRGIAP
-381 LQALRADFEPEATAR
+381 LQALRADFEPEATAK

-402 FAFAALVG
+402 FAFGALVG

-417 WQAPEPEHGFAFA
+417 WQAPEPEHGLGFA
-430 GGLTAALLLLYGTAV
+430 GGLSAALLLLYGTAV

-456 ARASYAVRQGVA
+456 ARASYAIRQGVA

-483 LGLGAFLITT
+483 LGLGSFLITT
-493 VLVVQSSLGRALSVD
+493 VLVVEASLDRALSTD
-508 GGQDQPNLLFFDVQ
+508 AGEDRPNLLFFDVQ

-528 VTGLVAAAGGGP
+528 VTELVAEAGGGP
-540 VELTAVVPARIAS
+540 VDLTAVVPARIS
-553 LNGRP
+553 SVNGRP

-601 EGAAGDRS
+601 DDAAR
-609 ADGDNG
+609 GDNG
-615 DDPPDGLSLDADLA
+615 DAPPDGLSLDAGLA

-657 QVDWE
+657 RVDWE
-662 RFDINFLVVAEPGV
+662 RFDINFLAVAEPGV

-692 PNARARMQRN
+692 PQARARMQRN

-709 VSVLDLALI
+709 VSVLDLALV

-767 TLGARRAVVRQVLLA
+767 TLGARRSLVRQVLLA
-782 EYTSLGMLAGLAGA
+782 EYTSLGVLAGLTGA
-796 LLGVLSAWALVVFFF
+796 LLGVCSAWGLVELFF
-811 ELDFHLPLG
+811 ELDFQLPLG
-820 RVAGVW
+820 RVAAVW
-826 LLVVALT
+826 LVVVALT
-833 VVTGLANSRGVLRRK
+833 VVTGFANSRGVLRRT
-848 PLATLREVAE
+848 PLETLREVVE

>member
-7 RLAWREGRA
+7 SLAWREGRA

-41 SGDVIRSIREE
+41 SADVIRSIREE

-59 DLRLSSNTPI
+59 DLRLTSNAPI
-69 SDSVGAIADSVAAEG
+69 SDSVGSIADSVVTEG

-98 APGSGATRLTQ
+98 APGNGATRLTQ
-109 VRGVEGGFPLYGRVQ
+109 VRGVEGGFPLYGRVE

-152 GVGDTLQVGTSSF
+152 GAGDTLQVGTSSF

-189 VARDELAASGL
+189 VARSELAASGL
-200 LEFGSVAR
+200 LEVGSVAR

-236 VTSVTS
+236 VTSVTA

-287 TSVAVLRCIGARE
+287 TAVAVLRCIGARE

-308 LQAVALGLIGSV
+308 LQAVALGLVGSV
-320 AGVVGG
+320 AGVAGG

-349 DRTAVVAGLV
+349 DRAAVVAGLA

-367 FALVPLLRIRGIAP
+367 FALLPLLRIRGIAP

-402 FAFAALVG
+402 FAFGALVG

-417 WQAPEPEHGFAFA
+417 WQAPEPEHGLAFA
-430 GGLTAALLLLYGTAV
+430 GGLSAALLLLYGTAV

-493 VLVVQSSLGRALSVD
+493 VLAVQASLGRALSVD

-528 VTGLVAAAGGGP
+528 VTELVAEAGGGP
-540 VELTAVVPARIAS
+540 VDLTPVVPARISS

-558 AAEILRDRSDGG
+558 AAEILRDRRDGG

-583 SRAELSDTEELV
+583 SRAELSDSEELV

-601 EGAAGDRS
+601 AAGDR
-609 ADGDNG
+609 DNG
-615 DDPPDGLSLDADLA
+615 GDPPDGVSLDADLA

-645 GVPVTTTVENLR
+645 GVPVTTTVQNLR
-657 QVDWE
+657 RVDWE

-692 PNARARMQRN
+692 PQARARMQRN

-718 QEALDTILGR
+718 QQALDTILGR

-767 TLGARRAVVRQVLLA
+767 TLGARRSLVRQVLLA
-782 EYTSLGMLAGLAGA
+782 EYTSLGVLAGLTGA
-796 LLGVLSAWALVVFFF
+796 LLGVCSAWALVEFFF
-811 ELDFHLPLG
+811 EMDFHLPVG

-826 LLVVALT
+826 LVVVALT
-833 VVTGLANSRGVLRRK
+833 VVTGFANSRGVLRRT
-848 PLATLREVAE
+848 PLETLRAVVE

>member
-7 RLAWREGRA
+7 SLAWREGRA

-41 SGDVIRSIREE
+41 SADVIRSIREE
-52 SQLLLGA
+52 SQLLLGG
-59 DLRLSSNTPI
+59 DLRLTSNAPI
-69 SDSVGAIADSVAAEG
+69 SDSVGSIADSVVTEG

-98 APGSGATRLTQ
+98 APGNGATRLTQ
-109 VRGVEGGFPLYGRVQ
+109 VRGVEGGFPLYGRVE

-152 GVGDTLQVGTSSF
+152 GAGDTLQVGASSF

-189 VARDELAASGL
+189 VARSELAASGL

-236 VTSVTS
+236 VTSVTA

-287 TSVAVLRCIGARE
+287 TAVAVLRCIGARE

-308 LQAVALGLIGSV
+308 LQAVALGLVGSV
-320 AGVVGG
+320 AGVAGG

-349 DRTAVVAGLV
+349 DRAAVVAGLA

-367 FALVPLLRIRGIAP
+367 FALLPLLRIRGIAP

-402 FAFAALVG
+402 FAFGALVG

-417 WQAPEPEHGFAFA
+417 WQAPEPEHGLAFA
-430 GGLTAALLLLYGTAV
+430 GGLSAALLLLYGTAV

-493 VLVVQSSLGRALSVD
+493 VLAVQASLGRALSVD
-508 GGQDQPNLLFFDVQ
+508 GGQGQPNLLFFDVQ

-528 VTGLVAAAGGGP
+528 VTELVAEAGGGP
-540 VELTAVVPARIAS
+540 VDLTPVVPARISS

-558 AAEILRDRSDGG
+558 AAEILRDRRDGG
-570 PARWAVR
+570 PARWALR

-583 SRAELSDTEELV
+583 SRAELSDSEELV

-601 EGAAGDRS
+601 
-609 ADGDNG
+609 ADGDRDNG
-615 DDPPDGLSLDADLA
+615 GDPPDGVSLDADLA

-638 RITWDVQ
+638 RITWDIQ
-645 GVPVTTTVENLR
+645 GVPVTTTVQNLR
-657 QVDWE
+657 RVDWE

-692 PNARARMQRN
+692 PQARARMQRN

-767 TLGARRAVVRQVLLA
+767 TLGARRSLVRQVLLA
-782 EYTSLGMLAGLAGA
+782 EYTSLGVLAGLTGA
-796 LLGVLSAWALVVFFF
+796 LLGVCSAWALVEFFF
-811 ELDFHLPLG
+811 EMDFHLPVG

-826 LLVVALT
+826 LVVVALT
-833 VVTGLANSRGVLRRK
+833 VVTGFANSRGVLRRT
-848 PLATLREVAE
+848 PLETLRAVVE

>member
-7 RLAWREGRA
+7 SLAWREGRA

-41 SGDVIRSIREE
+41 SADVIRSIREE
-52 SQLLLGA
+52 SQLLLGG
-59 DLRLSSNTPI
+59 DLRLTSNAPI
-69 SDSVGAIADSVAAEG
+69 SDSVGSIADSVVTEG

-98 APGSGATRLTQ
+98 APGNGATRLTQ
-109 VRGVEGGFPLYGRVQ
+109 VRGVEGGFPLYGRVE

-152 GVGDTLQVGTSSF
+152 GAGDTLQVGTSSF

-189 VARDELAASGL
+189 VARSELAASGL

-208 HHIYLRMPAGEDPE
+208 HHIYLRMPVGEDPE

-236 VTSVTS
+236 VTSVTA

-287 TSVAVLRCIGARE
+287 TAVAVLRCIGARE

-308 LQAVALGLIGSV
+308 LQAVALGLVGSV
-320 AGVVGG
+320 VGVAGG

-349 DRTAVVAGLV
+349 DRAAVVAGLA

-367 FALVPLLRIRGIAP
+367 FALLPLLRIRGIAP

-402 FAFAALVG
+402 FAFGALVG

-417 WQAPEPEHGFAFA
+417 WQAPEPEHGLAFA
-430 GGLTAALLLLYGTAV
+430 GGLSAALLLLYGTAV

-493 VLVVQSSLGRALSVD
+493 VLAVQASLGRALSVD

-522 PDQRDG
+522 LDQRDG
-528 VTGLVAAAGGGP
+528 VTELVAEAGGGP
-540 VELTAVVPARIAS
+540 VDLTPVVPARISS

-558 AAEILRDRSDGG
+558 AAEILRDRRDGG

-583 SRAELSDTEELV
+583 SRAELSDSEELV

-601 EGAAGDRS
+601 
-609 ADGDNG
+609 ADGDRDNG
-615 DDPPDGLSLDADLA
+615 GDPPDGVSLDADLA

-645 GVPVTTTVENLR
+645 GVPVTTTVQNLR
-657 QVDWE
+657 RVDWE

-692 PNARARMQRN
+692 PQARARMQRN

-767 TLGARRAVVRQVLLA
+767 TLGARRSLVRQVLLA
-782 EYTSLGMLAGLAGA
+782 EYTSLGVLAGLAGA
-796 LLGVLSAWALVVFFF
+796 LLGVCSAWALVEFFF
-811 ELDFHLPLG
+811 EMDFHLPVG

-826 LLVVALT
+826 LVVVALT
-833 VVTGLANSRGVLRRK
+833 VVTGFANSRGVLRRT
-848 PLATLREVAE
+848 PLETLRAVVE

>member
-7 RLAWREGRA
+7 SLAWREGRA

-41 SGDVIRSIREE
+41 SADVIRSIREE
-52 SQLLLGA
+52 SQLLLGG
-59 DLRLSSNTPI
+59 DLRLTSNAPI
-69 SDSVGAIADSVAAEG
+69 SDSVGSIADSVVTEG

-98 APGSGATRLTQ
+98 APGNGATRLTQ
-109 VRGVEGGFPLYGRVQ
+109 VRGVEGGFPLYGRVE

-152 GVGDTLQVGTSSF
+152 GAGDTLQVGTSSF

-189 VARDELAASGL
+189 VARSELAASGL

-208 HHIYLRMPAGEDPE
+208 HHIYLRMPVGEDPE

-236 VTSVTS
+236 VTSVTA

-287 TSVAVLRCIGARE
+287 TAVAVLRCIGARE

-308 LQAVALGLIGSV
+308 LQAVALGLVGSV
-320 AGVVGG
+320 AGVAGG

-349 DRTAVVAGLV
+349 DRAAVVAGLA

-367 FALVPLLRIRGIAP
+367 FALLPLLRIRGIAP

-402 FAFAALVG
+402 FAFGALVG

-417 WQAPEPEHGFAFA
+417 WQAPEPEHGLAFA
-430 GGLTAALLLLYGTAV
+430 GGLSAALLLLYGTAV

-493 VLVVQSSLGRALSVD
+493 VLAVQASLGRALSVD

-528 VTGLVAAAGGGP
+528 VTELVAEAGGGP
-540 VELTAVVPARIAS
+540 VDLTPVVPARISS

-558 AAEILRDRSDGG
+558 AAEILRDRRDGG

-583 SRAELSDTEELV
+583 SRAELSDSEELV

-601 EGAAGDRS
+601 
-609 ADGDNG
+609 ADGDRDNG
-615 DDPPDGLSLDADLA
+615 GDPPDGVSLDADLA

-645 GVPVTTTVENLR
+645 GVPVTTTVQNLR
-657 QVDWE
+657 RVDWE

-692 PNARARMQRN
+692 PQARARMQRN

-767 TLGARRAVVRQVLLA
+767 TLGARRSLVRQVLLA
-782 EYTSLGMLAGLAGA
+782 EYTSLGVLAGLAGA
-796 LLGVLSAWALVVFFF
+796 LLGVCSAWALVEFFF
-811 ELDFHLPLG
+811 EMDFHLPVG

-826 LLVVALT
+826 LVVVALT
-833 VVTGLANSRGVLRRK
+833 VVTGFANSRGVLRRT
-848 PLATLREVAE
+848 PLETLRAVVE

>member
-1 MIPFSL
+1 
-7 RLAWREGRA
+7 
-16 GMRRIGAYAASVALG
+16 MRRIGGYAASVALG

-59 DLRLSSNTPI
+59 DLRLTSNAAI
-69 SDSVGAIADSVAAEG
+69 SDSVGAIADSVVAEG

-109 VRGVEGGFPLYGRVQ
+109 VRGVEGGFPLYGRVE
-124 TTPPGIWSRLG
+124 TAPPGIWSRLG
-135 EPGIAIVDEAI
+135 EPGVAIVDEAI

-152 GVGDTLQVGTSSF
+152 GAGDTLQVGSSSF

-189 VARDELAASGL
+189 VARSDLAASGL
-200 LEFGSVAR
+200 FEFGSVAR

-222 DVEDRHWRFFRNQA
+222 DVEDRHWRFLRNQA
-236 VTSVTS
+236 VTSVTA

-287 TSVAVLRCIGARE
+287 ASVAVLRCIGARE

-308 LQAVALGLIGSV
+308 LQALALGLVGSV
-320 AGVVGG
+320 AGVAGG

-367 FALVPLLRIRGIAP
+367 FALLPLLRIRGIAP
-381 LQALRADFEPEATAR
+381 LQALRADFEPEATAK

-402 FAFAALVG
+402 FAFGALVG

-417 WQAPEPEHGFAFA
+417 WQAPEPEHGLGFA
-430 GGLTAALLLLYGTAV
+430 GGLSAALLLLYGTAV

-456 ARASYAVRQGVA
+456 ARASYAIRQGVA

-483 LGLGAFLITT
+483 LGLGSFLITT
-493 VLVVQSSLGRALSVD
+493 VLVVEASLDRALSTD
-508 GGQDQPNLLFFDVQ
+508 AGEDRPNLLFFDVQ

-528 VTGLVAAAGGGP
+528 VTELVAEAGGGP
-540 VELTAVVPARIAS
+540 VDLTAVVPARIS
-553 LNGRP
+553 SVNGRP

-595 AGRWWG
+595 AGRWWDDD
-601 EGAAGDRS
+601 AA
-609 ADGDNG
+609 AGDNG
-615 DDPPDGLSLDADLA
+615 DGPPDGLSLDAGLA

-657 QVDWE
+657 RVDWE
-662 RFDINFLVVAEPGV
+662 RFDINFLAVAEPGV

-692 PNARARMQRN
+692 PQARARMQRN

-709 VSVLDLALI
+709 VSVLDLALV

-767 TLGARRAVVRQVLLA
+767 TLGARRSLVRQVLLA
-782 EYTSLGMLAGLAGA
+782 EYTSLGVLAGLTGA
-796 LLGVLSAWALVVFFF
+796 LLGVCSAWALVELFF
-811 ELDFHLPLG
+811 ELDFQLPLG
-820 RVAGVW
+820 RVAAVW
-826 LLVVALT
+826 LVVVALT
-833 VVTGLANSRGVLRRK
+833 VVTGFANSRGVLRRT
-848 PLATLREVAE
+848 PLETLREVVE

>member
-1 MIPFSL
+1 
-7 RLAWREGRA
+7 
-16 GMRRIGAYAASVALG
+16 MRRIGGYAASVALG

-59 DLRLSSNTPI
+59 DLRLTSNAAI
-69 SDSVGAIADSVAAEG
+69 SDSVGAIADSVVAEG

-109 VRGVEGGFPLYGRVQ
+109 VRGVEGGFPLYGRVE
-124 TTPPGIWSRLG
+124 TAPPGIWSRLG
-135 EPGIAIVDEAI
+135 EPGVAIVDEAI

-152 GVGDTLQVGTSSF
+152 GAGDTLQVGSSSF

-189 VARDELAASGL
+189 VARSDLAASGL

-236 VTSVTS
+236 VTSVTA

-287 TSVAVLRCIGARE
+287 ASVAVLRCIGARE

-308 LQAVALGLIGSV
+308 LQALALGLVGSV
-320 AGVVGG
+320 AGVAGG

-343 TVEARV
+343 AVEARV

-367 FALVPLLRIRGIAP
+367 FALLPLLRIRGIAP
-381 LQALRADFEPEATAR
+381 LQALRADFEPEATAK

-402 FAFAALVG
+402 FAFGALVG

-417 WQAPEPEHGFAFA
+417 WQAPEPEHGLGFA
-430 GGLTAALLLLYGTAV
+430 GGLSAALLLLYGTAV

-456 ARASYAVRQGVA
+456 ARASYAIRQGVA

-483 LGLGAFLITT
+483 LGLGSFLITT
-493 VLVVQSSLGRALSVD
+493 VLVVEASLDRALSTD
-508 GGQDQPNLLFFDVQ
+508 AGEDRPNLLFFDVQ

-528 VTGLVAAAGGGP
+528 VTGLVAEAGGGP
-540 VELTAVVPARIAS
+540 VDLTAVVPARIS
-553 LNGRP
+553 SVNGRP

-595 AGRWWG
+595 AGRWWDDD
-601 EGAAGDRS
+601 AA
-609 ADGDNG
+609 AGDNG
-615 DDPPDGLSLDADLA
+615 DDPPDGLSLDAGLA

-657 QVDWE
+657 RVDWE
-662 RFDINFLVVAEPGV
+662 RFDINFLAVAEPGV

-692 PNARARMQRN
+692 PQARARMQRN

-709 VSVLDLALI
+709 VSVLDLALV

-767 TLGARRAVVRQVLLA
+767 TLGARRSLVRQVLLA
-782 EYTSLGMLAGLAGA
+782 EYTSLGVLAGLTGA
-796 LLGVLSAWALVVFFF
+796 LLGVCSAWGLVEFFF
-811 ELDFHLPLG
+811 ELDFQLPLG
-820 RVAGVW
+820 RVAAVW
-826 LLVVALT
+826 LVVVALT
-833 VVTGLANSRGVLRRK
+833 VVTGFANSRGVLRRT
-848 PLATLREVAE
+848 PLETLREVVE

>member
-7 RLAWREGRA
+7 SLAWREGRA

-41 SGDVIRSIREE
+41 SADVIRSIREE

-59 DLRLSSNTPI
+59 DLRLTSNAPI
-69 SDSVGAIADSVAAEG
+69 SDSVGSIADSVVTEG

-98 APGSGATRLTQ
+98 APGNGATRLTQ
-109 VRGVEGGFPLYGRVQ
+109 VRGVEGGFPLYGRVE

-152 GVGDTLQVGTSSF
+152 GAGDTLQVGTSSF

-189 VARDELAASGL
+189 VARSELAASGL

-236 VTSVTS
+236 VTSVTA

-287 TSVAVLRCIGARE
+287 TAVAVLRCIGARE

-308 LQAVALGLIGSV
+308 LQAVALGLVGSV
-320 AGVVGG
+320 AGVAGG

-349 DRTAVVAGLV
+349 DRAAVVAGLA

-367 FALVPLLRIRGIAP
+367 FALLPLLRIRGIAP

-402 FAFAALVG
+402 FAFGALVG

-417 WQAPEPEHGFAFA
+417 WQAPEPEHGLAFA
-430 GGLTAALLLLYGTAV
+430 GGLSAALLLLYGTAV

-493 VLVVQSSLGRALSVD
+493 VLAVQASLGRALSVD

-528 VTGLVAAAGGGP
+528 VTDLVAEAGGGP
-540 VELTAVVPARIAS
+540 VDLTPVVPARISS

-558 AAEILRDRSDGG
+558 AAEILRDRRDGG

-583 SRAELSDTEELV
+583 SRAELSDSEELV

-601 EGAAGDRS
+601 GAGDR
-609 ADGDNG
+609 DNG
-615 DDPPDGLSLDADLA
+615 GDPPDGVSLDADLA

-645 GVPVTTTVENLR
+645 GVPVTTTVHNLR
-657 QVDWE
+657 RVDWE

-692 PNARARMQRN
+692 PQARARMQRN

-767 TLGARRAVVRQVLLA
+767 TLGARRSLVRQVLLA
-782 EYTSLGMLAGLAGA
+782 EYTSLGVLAGLTGA
-796 LLGVLSAWALVVFFF
+796 LLGVCSAWALVEFLF
-811 ELDFHLPLG
+811 EMDFHLPVG

-826 LLVVALT
+826 LVVVALT
-833 VVTGLANSRGVLRRK
+833 VVTGFANSRGVLRRT
-848 PLATLREVAE
+848 PLETLRAVVE

>member
-7 RLAWREGRA
+7 SLAWREGRA

-41 SGDVIRSIREE
+41 SADVIRSIREE
-52 SQLLLGA
+52 SQLLLGG
-59 DLRLSSNTPI
+59 DLRLTSNAPI
-69 SDSVGAIADSVAAEG
+69 SDSVGSIADSVVTEG

-98 APGSGATRLTQ
+98 APGNGATRLTQ
-109 VRGVEGGFPLYGRVQ
+109 VRGVEGGFPLYGRVE

-152 GVGDTLQVGTSSF
+152 GAGDTLQVGASSF

-189 VARDELAASGL
+189 VARSELAASGL

-236 VTSVTS
+236 VTSVTA

-287 TSVAVLRCIGARE
+287 TAVAVLRCIGARE

-308 LQAVALGLIGSV
+308 LQAVALGLVGSV
-320 AGVVGG
+320 AGVAGG

-349 DRTAVVAGLV
+349 DRAAVVAGLA

-367 FALVPLLRIRGIAP
+367 FALLPLLRIRGIAP

-402 FAFAALVG
+402 FAFGALVG

-417 WQAPEPEHGFAFA
+417 WQAPEPEHGLAFA
-430 GGLTAALLLLYGTAV
+430 GGLSAALLLLYGTAV

-493 VLVVQSSLGRALSVD
+493 VLAVQASLGRALSVD
-508 GGQDQPNLLFFDVQ
+508 GGQGQPNLLFFDVQ

-528 VTGLVAAAGGGP
+528 VTELVAEAGGGP
-540 VELTAVVPARIAS
+540 VDLTPVVPARISS

-558 AAEILRDRSDGG
+558 AAEILRDRRDGG

-583 SRAELSDTEELV
+583 SRAELSDSEELV

-601 EGAAGDRS
+601 
-609 ADGDNG
+609 ADGDRDNG
-615 DDPPDGLSLDADLA
+615 GDPPDGVSLDADLA

-645 GVPVTTTVENLR
+645 GVPVTTTVQNLR
-657 QVDWE
+657 RVDWE

-692 PNARARMQRN
+692 PQARARMQRN

-767 TLGARRAVVRQVLLA
+767 TLGARRSLVRQVLLA
-782 EYTSLGMLAGLAGA
+782 EYTSLGVLAGLTGA
-796 LLGVLSAWALVVFFF
+796 LLGVCSAWALVEFFF
-811 ELDFHLPLG
+811 EMDFHLPVG

-826 LLVVALT
+826 LVVVALT
-833 VVTGLANSRGVLRRK
+833 VVTGFANSRGVLRRT
-848 PLATLREVAE
+848 PLETLRAVVE

>member
-1 MIPFSL
+1 
-7 RLAWREGRA
+7 
-16 GMRRIGAYAASVALG
+16 MRRIGGYAASVALG
-31 VAALVAVHSF
+31 VAALVGVHSF

-59 DLRLSSNTPI
+59 DLRLTSNAAI
-69 SDSVGAIADSVAAEG
+69 SDSVGAIADSVVAEG

-109 VRGVEGGFPLYGRVQ
+109 VRGVEGGFPLYGRVE
-124 TTPPGIWSRLG
+124 TAPPGIWSRLG
-135 EPGIAIVDEAI
+135 EPGVAIVDEAI

-152 GVGDTLQVGTSSF
+152 GAGDTLQVGSSSF

-189 VARDELAASGL
+189 VARSDLAASGL

-236 VTSVTS
+236 VTSVTA

-287 TSVAVLRCIGARE
+287 ASVAVLRCIGARE

-308 LQAVALGLIGSV
+308 LQALALGLVGSV
-320 AGVVGG
+320 AGVAGG

-343 TVEARV
+343 AVEARV

-367 FALVPLLRIRGIAP
+367 FALLPLLRIRGIAP
-381 LQALRADFEPEATAR
+381 LQALRADFEPEATAK

-402 FAFAALVG
+402 FAFGALVG

-417 WQAPEPEHGFAFA
+417 WQAPEPEHGLGFA
-430 GGLTAALLLLYGTAV
+430 GGLSAALLLLYGTAV

-456 ARASYAVRQGVA
+456 ARASYAIRQGVA

-483 LGLGAFLITT
+483 LGLGSFLITT
-493 VLVVQSSLGRALSVD
+493 VLVVEASLDRALSTD
-508 GGQDQPNLLFFDVQ
+508 AGEDRPNLLFFDVQ

-528 VTGLVAAAGGGP
+528 VTGLVAEAGGGP
-540 VELTAVVPARIAS
+540 VDLTAVVPARIS
-553 LNGRP
+553 SVNGRP

-595 AGRWWG
+595 AGRWWDDD
-601 EGAAGDRS
+601 AA
-609 ADGDNG
+609 AGDNG
-615 DDPPDGLSLDADLA
+615 DDPPDGLSLDAGLA

-657 QVDWE
+657 RVDWE
-662 RFDINFLVVAEPGV
+662 RFDINFLAVAEPGV

-692 PNARARMQRN
+692 PQARARMQRN

-709 VSVLDLALI
+709 VSVLDLALV

-733 RFLALFIALA
+733 RFLALFLALA

-767 TLGARRAVVRQVLLA
+767 TLGARRSLVRQVLLA
-782 EYTSLGMLAGLAGA
+782 EYTSLGVLAGLTGA
-796 LLGVLSAWALVVFFF
+796 LLGVCSAWGLVEFFF
-811 ELDFHLPLG
+811 ELDFQLPLG
-820 RVAGVW
+820 RVAAVW
-826 LLVVALT
+826 LVVVALT
-833 VVTGLANSRGVLRRK
+833 VVTGFANSRGVLRRT
-848 PLATLREVAE
+848 PLETLREVVE

>member
-1 MIPFSL
+1 
-7 RLAWREGRA
+7 
-16 GMRRIGAYAASVALG
+16 MRRIGAYAASVALG

-41 SGDVIRSIREE
+41 SADVIRSIREE

-59 DLRLSSNTPI
+59 DLRLTSNAPI
-69 SDSVGAIADSVAAEG
+69 SDSVGSIADSVVTEG

-98 APGSGATRLTQ
+98 APGNGATRLTQ
-109 VRGVEGGFPLYGRVQ
+109 VRGVEGGFPLYGRVE

-152 GVGDTLQVGTSSF
+152 GAGDTLQVGTSSF

-189 VARDELAASGL
+189 VARSELAASGL

-236 VTSVTS
+236 VTSVTA

-287 TSVAVLRCIGARE
+287 TAVAVLRCIGARE

-308 LQAVALGLIGSV
+308 LQAVALGLVGSV
-320 AGVVGG
+320 AGVAGG

-349 DRTAVVAGLV
+349 DRAAVVAGLA

-367 FALVPLLRIRGIAP
+367 FALLPLLRIRGIAP

-402 FAFAALVG
+402 FAFGALVG

-417 WQAPEPEHGFAFA
+417 WQAPEPEHGLAFA
-430 GGLTAALLLLYGTAV
+430 GGLSAALLLLYGTAV

-493 VLVVQSSLGRALSVD
+493 VLAVQASLGRALSVD

-528 VTGLVAAAGGGP
+528 VTELVAEAGGGP
-540 VELTAVVPARIAS
+540 VDLTPVVPARISS

-558 AAEILRDRSDGG
+558 AAEILRDRRDGG

-583 SRAELSDTEELV
+583 SRAELSDSEELV

-601 EGAAGDRS
+601 AAGDR
-609 ADGDNG
+609 DNG
-615 DDPPDGLSLDADLA
+615 GDPPDGVSLDADLA

-645 GVPVTTTVENLR
+645 GVPVTTTVQNLR
-657 QVDWE
+657 RVDWE

-692 PNARARMQRN
+692 PQARARMQRN

-767 TLGARRAVVRQVLLA
+767 TLGARRSLVRQVLLA
-782 EYTSLGMLAGLAGA
+782 EYTSLGVLAGLTGA
-796 LLGVLSAWALVVFFF
+796 LLGVCSAWALVEFFF
-811 ELDFHLPLG
+811 EMDFHLPVG

-826 LLVVALT
+826 LVVVALT
-833 VVTGLANSRGVLRRK
+833 VVTGFANSRGVLRRT
-848 PLATLREVAE
+848 PLETLRAVVE

>member
-59 DLRLSSNTPI
+59 DLRLSSGAPI
-69 SDSVGAIADSVAAEG
+69 SDSVRAIADSVAAEG
-84 GRLSRVTGLVSMVY
+84 GELSRVTGLVSMVY

-109 VRGVEGGFPLYGRVQ
+109 VRGVEGGFPLYGRVE

-135 EPGIAIVDEAI
+135 EPGVAVVDEAV
-146 PIQLGV
+146 PVQLGV
-152 GVGDTLQVGTSSF
+152 RAGDTLQVGSSSF
-165 VILGTVRGL
+165 LILGTVRGL

-189 VARDELAASGL
+189 VARSGLAASGL

-208 HHIYLRMPAGEDPE
+208 HHIYLRMPGGEDPE

-236 VTSVTS
+236 VTSVTA
-242 QDQARRLTRGTRVLA
+242 QDQARSLTRGTRVLA

-287 TSVAVLRCIGARE
+287 TAVAVLRCIGARE

-308 LQAVALGLIGSV
+308 LQAVALGLIGSL
-320 AGVVGG
+320 AGVAGG

-332 LPLLITDVLPV
+332 LPLLIADVLPV

-359 TGMAAAAL
+359 TGVAAAAL

-396 SRLDRV
+396 SRVDRV
-402 FAFAALVG
+402 FAFGALVG

-430 GGLTAALLLLYGTAV
+430 GGLSAALLLLYGTAV

-456 ARASYAVRQGVA
+456 TRASYAVRQGVA

-493 VLVVQSSLGRALSVD
+493 VLVVQASLGRALSMD
-508 GGQDQPNLLFFDVQ
+508 TGQDRPNLLFFDVQ
-522 PDQRDG
+522 PDQRAG
-528 VTGLVAAAGGGP
+528 VTELVAEAGGGP
-540 VELTAVVPARIAS
+540 VELTAVVPARISS

-558 AAEILRDRSDGG
+558 AAEILRDRRDGG

-595 AGRWWG
+595 AGRWWR
-601 EGAAGDRS
+601 AAGHR
-609 ADGDNG
+609 DNG
-615 DDPPDGLSLDADLA
+615 DDPPDGVSLDADLA
-629 DDLRVGIGD
+629 DDLRVELGD

-645 GVPVTTTVENLR
+645 GVPVTTTVDNLR
-657 QVDWE
+657 RVDWE

-692 PNARARMQRN
+692 PDARARMQRS

-767 TLGARRAVVRQVLLA
+767 TLGAPRSLVRQVLLA
-782 EYTSLGMLAGLAGA
+782 EYTSLGVLAGLTGA
-796 LLGVLSAWALVVFFF
+796 LLGVCSAWALVKFFF
-811 ELDFHLPLG
+811 EMDFHLPPW
-820 RVAGVW
+820 RVAAVW
-826 LLVVALT
+826 LVVVALT
-833 VVTGLANSRGVLRRK
+833 VATGFANSRGVLRRK

>member
-59 DLRLSSNTPI
+59 DLRLSSNAPI
-69 SDSVGAIADSVAAEG
+69 SDSVRAIADSVAAEG
-84 GRLSRVTGLVSMVY
+84 GRLTRVTGLVSMVY
-98 APGSGATRLTQ
+98 APSSGATRLTQ
-109 VRGVEGGFPLYGRVQ
+109 VRGVEGVFPLYGEVE
-124 TTPPGIWSRLG
+124 TAPPGIWSRLG
-135 EPGIAIVDEAI
+135 EPGVAIVDEAI

-152 GVGDTLQVGTSSF
+152 RAGDTLQVGSASF
-165 VILGTVRGL
+165 VVLGTVRGL

-182 AIGPRVF
+182 SIGPRVF
-189 VARDELAASGL
+189 VARSGLEGSGL

-208 HHIYLRMPAGEDPE
+208 YHLYLRMPRGEDPE

-236 VTSVTS
+236 VRSVTAE
-242 QDQARRLTRGTRVLA
+242 DQARNLTRGTRVLA
-257 WFLRVVGLT
+257 WFLRVAGLT

-287 TSVAVLRCIGARE
+287 TAVAVLRCIGASE

-308 LQAVALGLIGSV
+308 FQAVALGLVGSV
-320 AGVVGG
+320 AGVVAG
-326 IGLQRL
+326 IGLQRV

-349 DRTAVVAGLV
+349 DSTAVVAGLV
-359 TGMAAAAL
+359 TGVVAAAL
-367 FALVPLLRIRGIAP
+367 FALIPLLRIRGIAP
-381 LQALRADFEPEATAR
+381 LQALRADFEPESSAG

-402 FAFAALVG
+402 LVFGGLVG

-417 WQAPEPEHGFAFA
+417 WQAPEPEHGLAFA
-430 GGLTAALLLLYGTAV
+430 GGLSATLLLLWGTAI

-456 ARASYAVRQGVA
+456 ARASYAVRQGIA
-468 NLFRPQNQTAAVMLA
+468 NLFRPQNQTAAVILA

-493 VLVVQSSLGRALSVD
+493 VLLVQTSLGRALSMD
-508 GGQDQPNLLFFDVQ
+508 PEENRPNLLFFDVQ

-528 VTGLVAAAGGGP
+528 VAELVAEAGGGE
-540 VELTAVVPARIAS
+540 VDLTAVVPARLAS

-583 SRAELSDTEELV
+583 YRSELSDSEELV

-601 EGAAGDRS
+601 DGADD
-609 ADGDNG
+609 DGDNG
-615 DDPPDGLSLDADLA
+615 PPDGVSLDADLA
-629 DDLRVGIGD
+629 DDLRVGVGD

-657 QVDWE
+657 RVDWE
-662 RFDINFLVVAEPGV
+662 RFEVNFLVVAEPGV

-683 YLGLARIVD
+683 YLGLARVAD
-692 PNARARMQRN
+692 PEARARMQRN

-709 VSVLDLALI
+709 VSVLDLALV
-718 QEALDTILGR
+718 QEALDTILSR
-728 VGGAI
+728 VGGAV
-733 RFLALFIALA
+733 RFLSLFIALA

-767 TLGARRAVVRQVLLA
+767 TLGASRSLVRQVLLA
-782 EYTSLGMLAGLAGA
+782 EYTSLGTLAGLAGS
-796 LLGVLSAWALVVFFF
+796 LLGVCAAWALVEFFF
-811 ELDFHLPLG
+811 ELDFHLSLW
-820 RVAGVW
+820 RVAGIW
-826 LLVVALT
+826 LVVVALT

-848 PLATLREVAE
+848 PLETLREVAE